1 MLYGCGRKEAYRLN
15 MNRTNDINTPSLLHK
30 LLIAPQYKI
39 QRHLLLAAVIAVIS
53 LNQAFMTFLD
63 GLDVLGYKIYLQAGL
78 IFASYMLAGYY
89 NFFVMLPRYLPKGQY
104 ARYILLLAAYIFLL
118 VIFQTGE
125 ECCVLRHFQI
135 ANSSYDFPNV
145 CFNVLSAF
153 VLILFALSG
162 GAITILLKYWLT
174 ENEKMGELEKRH
186 VQSEVEQLKEQVS
199 PHLLFRTLNRA
210 GVQAQKHP
218 SEASAM
224 LLRLSQ
230 LLRYQLYDC
239 NREHVLLSAE
249 IKFLNN
255 YLALEQS
262 HSGTFSFTVR
272 ADKETGYTLVAP
284 LLFISFV
291 QAAVRK
297 IYEQN
302 SHTALELD
310 FSTSAGNVTF
320 CFSSTPAPLFID
332 IDYSR
337 INQRLNLLYPGRH
350 SLSISDRCIT
360 LNLNP

>member
-1 MLYGCGRKEAYRLN
+1 

-30 LLIAPQYKI
+30 LLIAPEYRI
-39 QRHLLLAAVIAVIS
+39 QRHLLLATVIGVIS

-63 GLDVLGYKIYLQAGL
+63 GLDVLGYRIYLQAGL

-89 NFFVMLPRYLPKGQY
+89 NFFVMLPRYLLRRQY
-104 ARYILLLAAYIFLL
+104 ARYMVLLAVSIFLL

-125 ECCVLRHFQI
+125 EYWVLTHFQI
-135 ANSSYDFPNV
+135 VNNSYDFPNI
-145 CFNVLSAF
+145 CLSILSAF
-153 VLILFALSG
+153 ALILLSLSG

-199 PHLLFRTLNRA
+199 PHLLFSTLNRA
-210 GVQAQKHP
+210 GVQAIKHP

-262 HSGTFSFTVR
+262 HSGTFNFTVR
-272 ADKETGYTLVAP
+272 ADKETGYTLVPP

-310 FSTSAGNVTF
+310 FSATAGNVTF
-320 CFSSTPAPLFID
+320 NFNSAPVPLFID
-332 IDYSR
+332 IDYSK
-337 INQRLNLLYPGRH
+337 INQRFNLLYPGRH

-360 LNLNP
+360 LNLNL

>member
-1 MLYGCGRKEAYRLN
+1 
-15 MNRTNDINTPSLLHK
+15 MNRTNDINNTSLLHK
-30 LLIAPQYKI
+30 LLIAPKYKI
-39 QRHLLLAAVIAVIS
+39 YRHLLLMSVIAVIS
-53 LNQAFMTFLD
+53 VNQAFMTFLS
-63 GLDVLGYKIYLQAGL
+63 GLDVLGYRIYLQAGL
-78 IFASYMLAGYY
+78 IFASYMLVGYY
-89 NFFVMLPRYLPKGQY
+89 NFLVMLPRYLLKRQY
-104 ARYILLLAAYIFLL
+104 ARYIVLLAASIFLL

-125 ECCVLRHFQI
+125 EYCVLRHFQI
-135 ANSSYDFPNV
+135 VNSSYDFPNI
-145 CFNVLSAF
+145 CLSIFSAF
-153 VLILFALSG
+153 ALILVSLSG

-199 PHLLFRTLNRA
+199 PHLLFGTLNRA
-210 GVQAQKHP
+210 GVQAIKHP

-239 NREHVLLSAE
+239 NREQVLLSAE

-262 HSGTFSFTVR
+262 NTDTFSFTIR
-272 ADKETGYTLVAP
+272 ADKETAYTLVAP
-284 LLFISFV
+284 LLFIAFV

-302 SHTALELD
+302 SRTALELE

-320 CFSSTPAPLFID
+320 NFSSTPVPLFID
-332 IDYSR
+332 IDYSK
-337 INQRLNLLYPGRH
+337 INHRLNLLYPGRH
-350 SLSISDRCIT
+350 SLGISDRCIT
-360 LNLNP
+360 LNMEL